1 MAMAERRFYR
11 STSLPLA
18 LSLTPK
24 NPSQGKRLLSG
35 WRRKATANWK
45 SIKLIY
51 RQGTIVPLL
60 ASVIAG
66 GAIITPIVIVLVKSL
81 STGKLGASVG
91 FTVANYLRV
100 FGDRDILPLLNNS
113 ILYAAGSALLGTG
126 LGGLLAW
133 IVARTNTPG
142 KALVELMPLY
152 PILMPPIMK
161 NIAWILLLAPKSG
174 ILNNML
180 QEYFGIEAQIFN
192 AFSMAG
198 MVWVFGLACVPLGYL
213 FLLPVF
219 LSFDPSLE
227 ESAYIAGSR
236 PVHTTL
242 RITFPLAVPAFL
254 SALVLNFL
262 RGLRSFET
270 PVLQGTPGNINVFVS
285 RVYDSMA
292 LEFNTGLATAYSV
305 VLVVLSVITLFFYI
319 RATRSS
325 ERYATIT
332 GKGYRVKVL
341 DIGIW
346 KYVTFLAVF
355 LYFLVG
361 IAIPFVVL
369 IVVSMIPYFDYE
381 TFMKFPSNMVLSN
394 YTKVMKHPSFITGLY
409 NSLVLS
415 ITIALSTVL
424 SGIVMAFTIYRTRTY
439 GAKVFEFIG
448 TLPLAFPPLVLSVGL
463 VIVFLGTPLYN
474 SLWALGLGLFVAY
487 FPYAFRNASGS
498 IVNIHKELDEAA
510 WVHGAKWRH
519 VFFKITLPILK
530 PSVGGALFYIFIE
543 AIRNVD
549 VAVLLTSPGH
559 EYGPVTLFEYFRVGQ
574 WAEAAAGGVIY
585 LLILIVAVS
594 LAKFAFNLKFS
605 L

>member
-1 MAMAERRFYR
+1 
-11 STSLPLA
+11 L
-18 LSLTPK
+18 
-24 NPSQGKRLLSG
+24 
-35 WRRKATANWK
+35 
-45 SIKLIY
+45 
-51 RQGTIVPLL
+51 RQGTLVPLV
-60 ASVIAG
+60 ASAIAG
-66 GAIITPIVIVLVKSL
+66 AAIITPVLVVMWRSFT
-81 STGKLGASVG
+81 TGKLG
-91 FTVANYLRV
+91 FTVGLNLNNYLRV
-100 FGDRDILPLLNNS
+100 FNDRDLMPMLSNS
-113 ILYAAGSALLGTG
+113 IIYAGGAALLGTG
-126 LGGLLAW
+126 LGAFLAW

-142 KALVELMPLY
+142 KGLVELMPLY

-161 NIAWILLLAPKSG
+161 NIAWILLLAPRSG
-174 ILNNML
+174 ILNGML
-180 QEYFGIEAQIFN
+180 QQFLGIDTLVFN

-198 MVWVFGLACVPLGYL
+198 MIWVFGLACVPLGYL

-227 ESAYIAGSR
+227 ESAYIAGSK
-236 PVHTTL
+236 PVRTMFK
-242 RITFPLAVPAFL
+242 ITFPLALPAFT

-270 PVLQGTPGNINVFVS
+270 PVLQGTPGNIKVFVS

-305 VLVVLSVITLFFYI
+305 VLVVMSIITLYFYI
-319 RATRSS
+319 RATRFS

-332 GKGYRVKVL
+332 GKGYRVKVI
-341 DIGIW
+341 DIGPW
-346 KYVTFLAVF
+346 KYLTFAAVLIYFLA
-355 LYFLVG
+355 G
-361 IAIPFVVL
+361 IVIPFIVL
-369 IVVSMIPYFDYE
+369 IVVSMIPYFDYD
-381 TFMKFPSNMVLSN
+381 TFMRFPFNAVLTN
-394 YTKVMKHPSFITGLY
+394 YYTVFRHPSFMTGLY
-409 NSLVLS
+409 NSLILS
-415 ITIALSTVL
+415 ITIAIVTVL
-424 SGIVMAFTIYRTRTY
+424 TGIVMAFTIYRTRAAGT
-439 GAKVFEFIG
+439 KVFEFIG

-463 VIVFLGTPLYN
+463 LIIFIGTPLYN

-487 FPYAFRNASGS
+487 FPYAFRNASGA

-510 WVHGAKWRH
+510 WVHGARWRH

-549 VAVLLTSPGH
+549 VAVLLTSPGK

-585 LLILIVAVS
+585 LIILIVAVS
-594 LAKFAFNLKFS
+594 VAKFAFKMKFS

>member
-1 MAMAERRFYR
+1 M
-11 STSLPLA
+11 PL
-18 LSLTPK
+18 
-24 NPSQGKRLLSG
+24 
-35 WRRKATANWK
+35 
-45 SIKLIY
+45 
-51 RQGTIVPLL
+51 V
-60 ASVIAG
+60 ASAIAG
-66 GAIITPIVIVLVKSL
+66 AGIITPVLVVMWRSFT
-81 STGKLGASVG
+81 TGKLG
-91 FTVANYLRV
+91 FTVGLNLNNYLRV
-100 FGDRDILPLLNNS
+100 FNDRDLMPMLSNS
-113 ILYAAGSALLGTG
+113 IIYAGGAALLGTG
-126 LGGLLAW
+126 LGAFLAW

-142 KALVELMPLY
+142 KGLVELMPLY

-161 NIAWILLLAPKSG
+161 NIAWILLLAPRSG
-174 ILNNML
+174 ILNGML
-180 QEYFGIEAQIFN
+180 QQFLGIDTLVFN

-198 MVWVFGLACVPLGYL
+198 MIWVFGLACVPLGYL

-227 ESAYIAGSR
+227 ESAYIAGSK
-236 PVHTTL
+236 PVRTMFK
-242 RITFPLAVPAFL
+242 ITFPLALPAFT

-270 PVLQGTPGNINVFVS
+270 PVLQGTPGNIKVFVS

-305 VLVVLSVITLFFYI
+305 VLVVMSIITLYFYI
-319 RATRSS
+319 RATRFS

-332 GKGYRVKVL
+332 GKGYRVKVI
-341 DIGIW
+341 DIGPW
-346 KYVTFLAVF
+346 KYLTFAAVLIYFLA
-355 LYFLVG
+355 G
-361 IAIPFVVL
+361 IVIPFIVL
-369 IVVSMIPYFDYE
+369 IVVSMIPYFDYD
-381 TFMKFPSNMVLSN
+381 TFMRFPFNAVLTN
-394 YTKVMKHPSFITGLY
+394 YYTVFRHPSFMTGLY
-409 NSLVLS
+409 NSLILS
-415 ITIALSTVL
+415 VTIAIVTVL
-424 SGIVMAFTIYRTRTY
+424 TGIVMAFTIYRTRAAGT
-439 GAKVFEFIG
+439 KVFEFIG

-463 VIVFLGTPLYN
+463 LIIFIGTPLYN

-487 FPYAFRNASGS
+487 FPYAFRNASGA

-510 WVHGAKWRH
+510 WVHGARWRH

-549 VAVLLTSPGH
+549 VAVLLTSPGK

-585 LLILIVAVS
+585 LIILIVAVS
-594 LAKFAFNLKFS
+594 VAKFAFKMKFS

>member
-1 MAMAERRFYR
+1 M
-11 STSLPLA
+11 
-18 LSLTPK
+18 
-24 NPSQGKRLLSG
+24 
-35 WRRKATANWK
+35 
-45 SIKLIY
+45 KLVY
-51 RQGTIVPLL
+51 RQGTFVPLF
-60 ASVIAG
+60 ASVLTG
-66 GAIITPIVIVLVKSL
+66 GAILTPVVIVLLRSL
-81 STGKLGASVG
+81 TTGKLGAVVG
-91 FTVANYLRV
+91 FTIQNYLRV
-100 FGDRDILPLLNNS
+100 FTDRDILPMMSNS
-113 ILYAAGSALLGTG
+113 ILYAGGSAALGTG
-126 LGGLLAW
+126 LGALLAW

-174 ILNNML
+174 ILNNLL
-180 QEYFGIEAQIFN
+180 QQYLGIEGQPFN

-227 ESAYIAGSR
+227 ESAYIAGSK
-236 PVHTTL
+236 PVNTML
-242 RITFPLAVPAFL
+242 KITFPLAVPAFL
-254 SALVLNFL
+254 SAFVLNFL

-270 PVLQGTPGNINVFVS
+270 PVLQGAPGGIQVFVS
-285 RVYDSMA
+285 RVYDSIA
-292 LEFNTGLATAYSV
+292 LEFNTGLATAYSM
-305 VLVVLSVITLFFYI
+305 VLVVLSVITLVFYI
-319 RATRSS
+319 RATRFS

-332 GKGYRVKVL
+332 GKGYRVRVI
-341 DIGIW
+341 DIGKW
-346 KYVTFLAVF
+346 KFAAFLAVF
-355 LYFLVG
+355 LYFLAG
-361 IAIPFVVL
+361 IALPFVVL

-394 YTKVMKHPSFITGLY
+394 YTTVMRHPSFITGLY

-415 ITIALSTVL
+415 VTIAMVTVL
-424 SGIVMAFTIYRTRTY
+424 AGIVMAFTIYRTRAY
-439 GAKVFEFIG
+439 GTKVFEFIG

-463 VIVFLGTPLYN
+463 VILFLGTPLYN

-585 LLILIVAVS
+585 LIILIVAVS
-594 LAKFAFNLKFS
+594 VAKFAFKMKFS

>member
-1 MAMAERRFYR
+1 
-11 STSLPLA
+11 LA
-18 LSLTPK
+18 
-24 NPSQGKRLLSG
+24 
-35 WRRKATANWK
+35 AANLGSVK
-45 SIKLIY
+45 ITL
-51 RQGTIVPLL
+51 RQGTLVPLL
-60 ASVIAG
+60 ASTLAG
-66 GAIITPIVIVLVKSL
+66 AAIITPVVVVLWRSFT
-81 STGKLGASVG
+81 TGRLG
-91 FTVANYLRV
+91 FTVALNVENYLRV
-100 FGDRDILPLLNNS
+100 FGDRDILPMLGNS
-113 ILYAAGSALLGTG
+113 VVYAAGSAMLGTG
-126 LGGLLAW
+126 LGALLAW

-142 KALVELMPLY
+142 KGLVELMPLY

-174 ILNNML
+174 VLNNL
-180 QEYFGIEAQIFN
+180 LNQYLGIETPVFN

-198 MVWVFGLACVPLGYL
+198 MIWVFGLACVPLGYL

-236 PVHTTL
+236 PVHTMMK
-242 RITFPLAVPAFL
+242 ITFPLAVPAFL
-254 SALVLNFL
+254 SAFVLNFL

-270 PVLQGTPGNINVFVS
+270 PVLQGTPGGIKVFVS

-305 VLVVLSVITLFFYI
+305 VLIVLSVITLYFYV
-319 RATRSS
+319 RTTRFA

-332 GKGYRVKVL
+332 GKGYRVKVI
-341 DIGIW
+341 DIGPW

-355 LYFLVG
+355 LYFLAG
-361 IAIPFVVL
+361 ILIPFAVL
-369 IVVSMIPYFDYE
+369 IVVSMIPYFDYD
-381 TFMKFPSNMVLSN
+381 TFMSFPANAVVTNYYTVL
-394 YTKVMKHPSFITGLY
+394 KHPSFVTGLY

-415 ITIALSTVL
+415 ISLAVVTVFA
-424 SGIVMAFTIYRTRTY
+424 GIVMAFTIYRTRAAGT
-439 GAKVFEFIG
+439 KLFEFIG

-463 VIVFLGTPLYN
+463 VIIFIGTPLYN
-474 SLWALGLGLFVAY
+474 SLLALGIGLFVAY

-498 IVNIHKELDEAA
+498 IINIHKELDEAA
-510 WVHGAKWRH
+510 WVHGARWRH
-519 VFFKITLPILK
+519 VFFKVTLPILK

-549 VAVLLTSPGH
+549 VAILLTSPGK

-585 LLILIVAVS
+585 LIILVVAVS
-594 LAKFAFNLKFS
+594 LAKFAFKMKFS

>member
-1 MAMAERRFYR
+1 
-11 STSLPLA
+11 
-18 LSLTPK
+18 
-24 NPSQGKRLLSG
+24 
-35 WRRKATANWK
+35 
-45 SIKLIY
+45 
-51 RQGTIVPLL
+51 VPLI
-60 ASVIAG
+60 ASAIAG
-66 GAIITPIVIVLVKSL
+66 AAIITPVLVVLWRSFT
-81 STGKLGASVG
+81 SGRLGFDVG
-91 FTVANYLRV
+91 LNLANYMRV
-100 FGDRDILPLLNNS
+100 FGDKDIMPMLSNS
-113 ILYAAGSALLGTG
+113 VTYAAGAALLGTAVG
-126 LGGLLAW
+126 ALLAW

-174 ILNNML
+174 ILNGML
-180 QEYFGIEAQIFN
+180 QQFFGIETLVFN
-192 AFSMAG
+192 AFTMAG
-198 MVWVFGLACVPLGYL
+198 MIWVFGLACVPLGYL

-227 ESAYIAGSR
+227 ESAYIAGSK
-236 PVHTTL
+236 PINTML
-242 RITFPLAVPAFL
+242 RITFPLAMPAFI
-254 SALVLNFL
+254 SAFVLNFL

-270 PVLQGTPGNINVFVS
+270 PVLQGTPGNIKVFVS

-292 LEFNTGLATAYSV
+292 LEFNAGLATAYSV
-305 VLVVLSVITLFFYI
+305 VLVVLSVITLYFYV
-319 RATRSS
+319 RATRFS

-332 GKGYRVKVL
+332 GKGYRVRVI
-341 DIGIW
+341 DIGPW
-346 KYVTFLAVF
+346 KYLTFLAVF
-355 LYFLVG
+355 LYFLAG
-361 IAIPFVVL
+361 ILIPFVVL
-369 IVVSMIPYFDYE
+369 IVVSMIPYYDYD
-381 TFMKFPSNMVLSN
+381 TFMKFPTNAVLTN
-394 YTKVMKHPSFITGLY
+394 YYTVMRHPSFVTGFY

-415 ITIALSTVL
+415 VSIAVITVL
-424 SGIVMAFTIYRTRTY
+424 AGITMAFTIYRTRAWGT
-439 GAKVFEFIG
+439 KLFEFIG

-463 VIVFLGTPLYN
+463 VIIFIGTPLYN
-474 SLWALGLGLFVAY
+474 SLWALGIGLFVAY

-549 VAVLLTSPGH
+549 VAVLLTAPGK

-585 LLILIVAVS
+585 LIVLIVAVS
-594 LAKFAFNLKFS
+594 LAKFAFKMKFS

>member
-1 MAMAERRFYR
+1 M
-11 STSLPLA
+11 
-18 LSLTPK
+18 
-24 NPSQGKRLLSG
+24 
-35 WRRKATANWK
+35 
-45 SIKLIY
+45 
-51 RQGTIVPLL
+51 IVPL
-60 ASVIAG
+60 ASSAIAG
-66 GAIITPIVIVLVKSL
+66 AVIITPVIVVLWRSL
-81 STGKLGASVG
+81 TTGRLG
-91 FTVANYLRV
+91 FTVDLNVANYMRV
-100 FGDRDILPLLNNS
+100 FGDRDIWLMLNNS
-113 ILYAAGSALLGTG
+113 IVYAAGSAALGTG
-126 LGGLLAW
+126 VGALLAW

-161 NIAWILLLAPKSG
+161 NIAWILLLAPRSG

-180 QEYFGIEAQIFN
+180 QQFIGVDTPVFN

-198 MVWVFGLACVPLGYL
+198 MIWVFGLACVPLGYL

-236 PVHTTL
+236 PVHTML
-242 RITFPLAVPAFL
+242 KITFPLAIPAFL
-254 SALVLNFL
+254 SAFVLNFL

-270 PVLQGTPGNINVFVS
+270 PVLQGTPGNIKVFVS

-292 LEFNTGLATAYSV
+292 LEFNAGLATAYSV
-305 VLVVLSVITLFFYI
+305 VLIVLSIVTLYVYV
-319 RATRSS
+319 RATHFS

-332 GKGYRVKVL
+332 GKGYRVKVI
-341 DIGIW
+341 DIGPW

-355 LYFLVG
+355 LYFLAG

-381 TFMKFPSNMVLSN
+381 TFMTFPANAVFDNYYKVL
-394 YTKVMKHPSFITGLY
+394 KHPSFVTGLY

-415 ITIALSTVL
+415 VTIAVVTVL
-424 SGIVMAFTIYRTRTY
+424 AGIVMAFTIYRTRAY
-439 GAKVFEFIG
+439 GTKVFEFIG

-463 VIVFLGTPLYN
+463 VIIFLGTPLYN

-519 VFFKITLPILK
+519 VFFKITLPILR

-549 VAVLLTSPGH
+549 VAVLLTSPGM

-585 LLILIVAVS
+585 LIILIVAVS
-594 LAKFAFNLKFS
+594 IAKFAFKMKFS

>member
-1 MAMAERRFYR
+1 
-11 STSLPLA
+11 
-18 LSLTPK
+18 
-24 NPSQGKRLLSG
+24 
-35 WRRKATANWK
+35 
-45 SIKLIY
+45 
-51 RQGTIVPLL
+51 LL
-60 ASVIAG
+60 ASAIAG
-66 GAIITPIVIVLVKSL
+66 AAIITPVLIVLWRSFT
-81 STGKLGASVG
+81 TGKLG
-91 FTVANYLRV
+91 FTVGLHLDNYLRV
-100 FGDRDILPLLNNS
+100 FGDRDILPMLGNS
-113 ILYAAGSALLGTG
+113 VLYAAGSAALGTG
-126 LGGLLAW
+126 LGALLAW

-180 QEYFGIEAQIFN
+180 QQYFGITEPVFN

-198 MVWVFGLACVPLGYL
+198 MIWVFGVACVPLGYL

-227 ESAYIAGSR
+227 ESAYIAGSK
-236 PVHTTL
+236 PVNTML
-242 RITFPLAVPAFL
+242 KITFPLAVPAFL
-254 SALVLNFL
+254 SAFVLNFL

-270 PVLQGTPGNINVFVS
+270 PVLQGTPGNIKVFVS

-305 VLVVLSVITLFFYI
+305 VLVAMSIITLYFYI
-319 RATRSS
+319 RTTRFS

-332 GKGYRVKVL
+332 GKGYRVNVI
-341 DIGIW
+341 DIGPW

-381 TFMKFPSNMVLSN
+381 TFMKFPSNAVLSN
-394 YTKVMKHPSFITGLY
+394 YFIVLKHPSFVSGLY

-415 ITIALSTVL
+415 VTIAVVTVL
-424 SGIVMAFTIYRTRTY
+424 AGIVMAFTIYRTRTM
-439 GAKVFEFIG
+439 GTKVFEFIG

-463 VIVFLGTPLYN
+463 VIIFLGTPLYN

-530 PSVGGALFYIFIE
+530 PSVGGALFYIFVE

-549 VAVLLTSPGH
+549 VAVLLTSPGK

-585 LLILIVAVS
+585 LIILTIAVS
-594 LAKFAFNLKFS
+594 IAKFAFKMKFS

>member
-1 MAMAERRFYR
+1 M
-11 STSLPLA
+11 T
-18 LSLTPK
+18 
-24 NPSQGKRLLSG
+24 
-35 WRRKATANWK
+35 ATASSLRIAFK
-45 SIKLIY
+45 
-51 RQGTIVPLL
+51 QGTLVPLL
-60 ASVIAG
+60 ASALAG
-66 GAIITPIVIVLVKSL
+66 ATIITPVLVVLWRSFT
-81 STGKLGASVG
+81 SGRLGFDVG
-91 FTVANYLRV
+91 LNLANYMRV
-100 FGDRDILPLLNNS
+100 FADKDIMPMLSNS
-113 ILYAAGSALLGTG
+113 IAYAAGSALLGTG
-126 LGGLLAW
+126 LGALLAW

-174 ILNNML
+174 ILNGLLNQYL
-180 QEYFGIEAQIFN
+180 GIETAVFN

-198 MVWVFGLACVPLGYL
+198 MIWVFGLACVPLGYL

-227 ESAYIAGSR
+227 ESAYIAGSK
-236 PVHTTL
+236 PMNTML
-242 RITFPLAVPAFL
+242 KITFPLAVPAFL
-254 SALVLNFL
+254 SAFVLNFL

-270 PVLQGTPGNINVFVS
+270 PVLQGTPGNIKVFVS

-292 LEFNTGLATAYSV
+292 LEFNTGLATSYSV
-305 VLVVLSVITLFFYI
+305 VLVVLSVITLYFYV
-319 RATRSS
+319 RATRFS

-332 GKGYRVKVL
+332 GKGYRVRVI
-341 DIGIW
+341 DIGPW
-346 KYVTFLAVF
+346 KYLTFLAVF
-355 LYFLVG
+355 LYFLAG
-361 IAIPFVVL
+361 ILIPFVVL
-369 IVVSMIPYFDYE
+369 IVVSMIPYYDYD
-381 TFMKFPSNMVLSN
+381 TFMNFPTNAVLTN
-394 YTKVMKHPSFITGLY
+394 YFTVMRHPSFVTGLY

-415 ITIALSTVL
+415 VTIAAITVL
-424 SGIVMAFTIYRTRTY
+424 AGITMAFTIYRTRAWGT
-439 GAKVFEFIG
+439 KLFEFIG

-463 VIVFLGTPLYN
+463 VIIFIGTPLYN
-474 SLWALGLGLFVAY
+474 SLWALGIGLFVAY

-510 WVHGAKWRH
+510 WVHGARWRH

-543 AIRNVD
+543 SIRNVD
-549 VAVLLTSPGH
+549 VAVLLTAPGK

-585 LLILIVAVS
+585 LIILIVAVS
-594 LAKFAFNLKFS
+594 IAKFAFKMKFS

>member
-1 MAMAERRFYR
+1 
-11 STSLPLA
+11 
-18 LSLTPK
+18 
-24 NPSQGKRLLSG
+24 
-35 WRRKATANWK
+35 
-45 SIKLIY
+45 
-51 RQGTIVPLL
+51 VPIL

-66 GAIITPIVIVLVKSL
+66 GAIITPVVIVLLRSVT
-81 STGKLGASVG
+81 TGKLGAAMG
-91 FTVANYLRV
+91 FSAENYLRV
-100 FGDRDILPLLNNS
+100 FADQQIWSLLNNS
-113 ILYAAGSALLGTG
+113 ILYAAGSAALGTG
-126 LGGLLAW
+126 VGAMLAW

-174 ILNNML
+174 ILNNM
-180 QEYFGIEAQIFN
+180 IEQMTGTNPLFFN

-198 MVWVFGLACVPLGYL
+198 MIWVFGLACVPLGYL

-227 ESAYIAGSR
+227 ESAYIAGSK
-236 PVHTTL
+236 PVHTML
-242 RITFPLAVPAFL
+242 HITFPLAVPAFL
-254 SALVLNFL
+254 SAFILNFL

-270 PVLQGTPGNINVFVS
+270 PVLQGSPGGINVFVA

-292 LEFNTGLATAYSV
+292 LEFNTGLATSYSM
-305 VLVVLSVITLFFYI
+305 VLVVLSVITLLFYI
-319 RATRSS
+319 RATRFS

-332 GKGYRVKVL
+332 GKGYRVKVI
-341 DIGIW
+341 DIGPW

-355 LYFLVG
+355 LYFMVG
-361 IAIPFVVL
+361 IAIPFIVL
-369 IVVSMIPYFDYE
+369 IVVSMIPYFDYD
-381 TFMKFPSNMVLSN
+381 TFMQFPSNAVLTN
-394 YTKVMKHPSFITGLY
+394 YYTVMKHPSFVNGLY
-409 NSLVLS
+409 NSLTLS
-415 ITIALSTVL
+415 VIIAVVTVL
-424 SGIVMAFTIYRTRTY
+424 LGIVMAFTIYRTRAHGT
-439 GAKVFEFIG
+439 KVFEFIG

-463 VIVFLGTPLYN
+463 VIIFLGTPLYN

-510 WVHGAKWRH
+510 WVHGARWRH

-543 AIRNVD
+543 SIRNVD
-549 VAVLLTSPGH
+549 VAILLTSPGK

-585 LLILIVAVS
+585 LIILIVAVS
-594 LAKFAFNLKFS
+594 IAKFAFKMKFS

>member
-1 MAMAERRFYR
+1 M
-11 STSLPLA
+11 
-18 LSLTPK
+18 
-24 NPSQGKRLLSG
+24 
-35 WRRKATANWK
+35 
-45 SIKLIY
+45 
-51 RQGTIVPLL
+51 VPLV
-60 ASVIAG
+60 ASSIAG
-66 GAIITPIVIVLVKSL
+66 AAIITPVIIVFWRSFT
-81 STGKLGASVG
+81 SGKLGFTVG
-91 FTVANYLRV
+91 FNVANYARV
-100 FGDRDILPLLNNS
+100 LGDKDIWAMLNNS
-113 ILYAAGSALLGTG
+113 VIYAAGSALLGTG

-142 KALVELMPLY
+142 KGLVELLPLY

-174 ILNNML
+174 ILNGML
-180 QEYFGIEAQIFN
+180 DQYLGISTPVFN

-198 MVWVFGLACVPLGYL
+198 MIWVFGLACVPLGYL

-227 ESAYIAGSR
+227 ESAYIAGSK
-236 PVHTTL
+236 PVHTMMK
-242 RITFPLAVPAFL
+242 ITFPLALPAFL
-254 SALVLNFL
+254 SAFVLNFL

-270 PVLQGTPGNINVFVS
+270 PVLQGTPGNIKVFVS

-305 VLVVLSVITLFFYI
+305 ILVVMSIVTLYFYV
-319 RATRSS
+319 RTTRFS

-332 GKGYRVKVL
+332 GKGYRVKVI
-341 DIGIW
+341 DIGPW
-346 KYVTFLAVF
+346 KYVTFMAVF
-355 LYFLVG
+355 LYFLAG
-361 IAIPFVVL
+361 ILIPFIVL
-369 IVVSMIPYFDYE
+369 IVVSMIPYYDYE
-381 TFMKFPSNMVLSN
+381 TFMNFPNNAVLKN
-394 YTKVMKHPSFITGLY
+394 YFTVMKHPSFVTGLY
-409 NSLVLS
+409 NSLILS
-415 ITIALSTVL
+415 VAIALVTVFF
-424 SGIVMAFTIYRTRTY
+424 GIIMAFSIYRTRAFGTQL
-439 GAKVFEFIG
+439 FEFIG

-463 VIVFLGTPLYN
+463 VIIFLGTPLYN

-510 WVHGAKWRH
+510 WVHGARWRH

-543 AIRNVD
+543 AIRNID
-549 VAVLLTSPGH
+549 VAVLLTAPGM

-585 LLILIVAVS
+585 LIILALAVS
-594 LAKFAFNLKFS
+594 IAKFAFNMKFS

>member
-1 MAMAERRFYR
+1 
-11 STSLPLA
+11 
-18 LSLTPK
+18 
-24 NPSQGKRLLSG
+24 
-35 WRRKATANWK
+35 
-45 SIKLIY
+45 
-51 RQGTIVPLL
+51 VPLIASAL
-60 ASVIAG
+60 A
-66 GAIITPIVIVLVKSL
+66 GAAIMTPVLVVMWRSFT
-81 STGKLGASVG
+81 SGKLG
-91 FTVANYLRV
+91 FTVGLNLANYLRV
-100 FGDRDILPLLNNS
+100 FGDKDIMPMLSNS
-113 ILYAAGSALLGTG
+113 VVYAAGSALLGTV
-126 LGGLLAW
+126 LGAFLAW

-142 KALVELMPLY
+142 KALVELLPLY

-161 NIAWILLLAPKSG
+161 NIAWILLLAPRSG
-174 ILNNML
+174 ILNGML
-180 QEYFGIEAQIFN
+180 QHFFGIETLVFN
-192 AFSMAG
+192 AFTMAG

-227 ESAYIAGSR
+227 ESAYIAGSK
-236 PVHTTL
+236 PVNTMFK
-242 RITFPLAVPAFL
+242 ITFPLAIPAFT

-270 PVLQGTPGNINVFVS
+270 PVLQGTPGNIKVFVS

-305 VLVVLSVITLFFYI
+305 VLVVLSVITLYFYI
-319 RATRSS
+319 RATRFS

-332 GKGYRVKVL
+332 GKGYRVKVI
-341 DIGIW
+341 DIGGW
-346 KYVTFLAVF
+346 KYLTFLAVF
-355 LYFLVG
+355 LYFLAG
-361 IAIPFVVL
+361 IVLPFIVL
-369 IVVSMIPYFDYE
+369 IVVSMIPYFDYD
-381 TFMKFPSNMVLSN
+381 TFMQFPSNAVLTN
-394 YTKVMKHPSFITGLY
+394 YYTVMRHPSFVTGLY

-415 ITIALSTVL
+415 VTIAIVTVL
-424 SGIVMAFTIYRTRTY
+424 AGIVMAFTIYRTRAAGT
-439 GAKVFEFIG
+439 KVFEFIG

-463 VIVFLGTPLYN
+463 LIIFIGTPLYN
-474 SLWALGLGLFVAY
+474 SLWALGIGLFVAY

-510 WVHGAKWRH
+510 WVHGARWRH

-549 VAVLLTSPGH
+549 VAVLLTAPGK

-585 LLILIVAVS
+585 LIILIVAVS
-594 LAKFAFNLKFS
+594 VAKFAFKMKFS

>member
-1 MAMAERRFYR
+1 MAKDIAAE
-11 STSLPLA
+11 TA
-18 LSLTPK
+18 VH
-24 NPSQGKRLLSG
+24 
-35 WRRKATANWK
+35 WRWV
-45 SIKLIY
+45 KLIY
-51 RQGTIVPLL
+51 KQGTLIPLF
-60 ASVIAG
+60 ASIIAG
-66 GAIITPIVIVLVKSL
+66 SLIIAPVLIVLSRSL
-81 STGKLGASVG
+81 TTARLGTFVGLTGE
-91 FTVANYLRV
+91 NYVRV
-100 FGDRDILPLLNNS
+100 FTDPKLLPMLWNS
-113 ILYAAGSALLGTG
+113 LIYAAGSATIGTV

-133 IVARTNTPG
+133 ILARTNTPG

-161 NIAWILLLAPKSG
+161 NIAWILLLAPKAG
-174 ILNNML
+174 ILNNL
-180 QEYFGIEAQIFN
+180 LIEYFGVQGPVFN
-192 AFSMAG
+192 AFSMAA
-198 MVWVFGLACVPLGYL
+198 MIWVFGLACVPLGYL

-227 ESAYIAGSR
+227 ESAYIAGSK
-236 PVHTTL
+236 PVNTMFK
-242 RITFPLAVPAFL
+242 ITFPLAIPAFT

-270 PVLQGTPGNINVFVS
+270 PVLQGTPGNIKVFVS

-305 VLVVLSVITLFFYI
+305 VLVVLSVITLYFYI
-319 RATRSS
+319 RATRFS

-332 GKGYRVKVL
+332 GKGYRVKVV
-341 DIGIW
+341 DIGKW
-346 KYVTFLAVF
+346 KYVTFLAV
-355 LYFLVG
+355 LGYFLVG

-369 IVVSMIPYFDYE
+369 IVVSMIPYFDYD
-381 TFMKFPSNMVLSN
+381 TFMKFPSNIVFSN
-394 YTKVMKHPSFITGLY
+394 YYTVIHHPSFVTGLY

-415 ITIALSTVL
+415 TLIAIVTVFA
-424 SGIVMAFTIYRTRTY
+424 GIVMAFTIYRTRTY

-463 VIVFLGTPLYN
+463 VIIFLGTPLYN

-530 PSVGGALFYIFIE
+530 PSVGGALFYIFVE

-549 VAVLLTSPGH
+549 VAVLLVSPGH

-585 LLILIVAVS
+585 LVILIVAVTV
-594 LAKFAFNLKFS
+594 AKVAFNIKFS

>member
-1 MAMAERRFYR
+1 
-11 STSLPLA
+11 LA
-18 LSLTPK
+18 SLT
-24 NPSQGKRLLSG
+24 
-35 WRRKATANWK
+35 AA
-45 SIKLIY
+45 
-51 RQGTIVPLL
+51 
-60 ASVIAG
+60 A
-66 GAIITPIVIVLVKSL
+66 AIITPVLIVLLRSFT
-81 STGKLGASVG
+81 TGKLGAFVG
-91 FTVANYLRV
+91 FTGENYFRV
-100 FGDRDILPLLNNS
+100 FADRDILPMLNNS
-113 ILYAAGSALLGTG
+113 IAYAAGSAALGTG

-142 KALVELMPLY
+142 KTLVELMPLY

-174 ILNNML
+174 ILNNMIH
-180 QEYFGIEAQIFN
+180 QFFGIETQFFN
-192 AFSMAG
+192 AFSLAG
-198 MVWVFGLACVPLGYL
+198 MIWVFGMACVPLGYL

-227 ESAYIAGSR
+227 ESAYIAGSK
-236 PVHTTL
+236 PVNTML
-242 RITFPLAVPAFL
+242 RITFPLALPAFL
-254 SALVLNFL
+254 SAFVLNFL

-270 PVLQGTPGNINVFVS
+270 PVLQGTPGGIKVFVS

-292 LEFNTGLATAYSV
+292 LEFSTGLATAYST
-305 VLVVLSVITLFFYI
+305 VLVALSIITLIFYV
-319 RATRSS
+319 RSTRFS

-332 GKGYRVKVL
+332 GKGYRVKVI
-341 DIGIW
+341 DIGKW
-346 KYVTFLAVF
+346 KYVTFTAVF
-355 LYFLVG
+355 LYFLAG

-381 TFMKFPSNMVLSN
+381 TFMKFPSNAVLSN
-394 YTKVMKHPSFITGLY
+394 YYIVMKHPSFVTGLY
-409 NSLVLS
+409 NSLTLS
-415 ITIALSTVL
+415 VATAIVTVL
-424 SGIVMAFTIYRTRTY
+424 AGIVMAFTIYRTRSY
-439 GAKVFEFIG
+439 GTKVFEFIG

-543 AIRNVD
+543 AVRNVD
-549 VAVLLTSPGH
+549 VAVLLTSPGK

-585 LLILIVAVS
+585 LIILIIAVS
-594 LAKFAFNLKFS
+594 VAKFVFKMKFS

>member
-1 MAMAERRFYR
+1 M
-11 STSLPLA
+11 PL
-18 LSLTPK
+18 
-24 NPSQGKRLLSG
+24 
-35 WRRKATANWK
+35 
-45 SIKLIY
+45 
-51 RQGTIVPLL
+51 V
-60 ASVIAG
+60 ASAIAG
-66 GAIITPIVIVLVKSL
+66 AAIITPVLVVMWRSFT
-81 STGKLGASVG
+81 TGKLG
-91 FTVANYLRV
+91 FTVGLNLNNYLRV
-100 FGDRDILPLLNNS
+100 FNDRDLMPMLSNS
-113 ILYAAGSALLGTG
+113 IIYAGGAALLGTG
-126 LGGLLAW
+126 LGAFLAW

-142 KALVELMPLY
+142 KGLVELMPLY

-161 NIAWILLLAPKSG
+161 NIAWILLLAPRSG
-174 ILNNML
+174 ILNGML
-180 QEYFGIEAQIFN
+180 QQFLGIDTLVFN

-198 MVWVFGLACVPLGYL
+198 MIWVFGLACVPLGYL

-227 ESAYIAGSR
+227 ESAYIAGSK
-236 PVHTTL
+236 PVRTMFK
-242 RITFPLAVPAFL
+242 ITFPLALPAFT

-270 PVLQGTPGNINVFVS
+270 PVLQGTPGNIKVFVS

-305 VLVVLSVITLFFYI
+305 VLVVMSIITLYFYI
-319 RATRSS
+319 RATRFS

-332 GKGYRVKVL
+332 GKGYRVKVI
-341 DIGIW
+341 DIGPW
-346 KYVTFLAVF
+346 KYLTFAAVLIYFLA
-355 LYFLVG
+355 G
-361 IAIPFVVL
+361 IVIPFIVL
-369 IVVSMIPYFDYE
+369 IVVSMIPYFDYD
-381 TFMKFPSNMVLSN
+381 TFMRFPFNAVLTN
-394 YTKVMKHPSFITGLY
+394 YYTVFRHPSFMTGLY
-409 NSLVLS
+409 NSLILS
-415 ITIALSTVL
+415 VTIAVVTVL
-424 SGIVMAFTIYRTRTY
+424 TGIVMAFTIYRTRAAGT
-439 GAKVFEFIG
+439 KVFEFIG

-463 VIVFLGTPLYN
+463 LIIFIGTPLYN

-487 FPYAFRNASGS
+487 FPYAFRNASGA

-510 WVHGAKWRH
+510 WVHGARWRH

-549 VAVLLTSPGH
+549 VAVLLTSPGK

-585 LLILIVAVS
+585 LIILIVAVS
-594 LAKFAFNLKFS
+594 VAKFAFKMKFS

>member
-1 MAMAERRFYR
+1 M
-11 STSLPLA
+11 
-18 LSLTPK
+18 
-24 NPSQGKRLLSG
+24 
-35 WRRKATANWK
+35 
-45 SIKLIY
+45 
-51 RQGTIVPLL
+51 PLL
-60 ASVIAG
+60 TSAIAG
-66 GAIITPIVIVLVKSL
+66 GAIITPVIIVLWRSFT
-81 STGKLGASVG
+81 TGKLGFSVG
-91 FTVANYLRV
+91 LTFANYLRV
-100 FGDRDILPLLNNS
+100 FADRDILPMLVNS
-113 ILYAAGSALLGTG
+113 VVYAGGAAALGTA
-126 LGGLLAW
+126 LGALLAW

-142 KALVELMPLY
+142 KTLVELMPLY

-161 NIAWILLLAPKSG
+161 NIAWILLLAPRSG

-180 QEYFGIEAQIFN
+180 QQVFGIEAQPFN

-198 MVWVFGLACVPLGYL
+198 MIWVFGLACVPLGYL
-213 FLLPVF
+213 FLLPIF

-227 ESAYIAGSR
+227 ESAYIAGSK
-236 PVHTTL
+236 PVNTTL
-242 RITFPLAVPAFL
+242 KITLPLALPAFF
-254 SALVLNFL
+254 SAFVLNFL

-270 PVLQGTPGNINVFVS
+270 PVLQGTPGNINVFVA

-292 LEFNTGLATAYSV
+292 LEFNSGLATAYSM
-305 VLVVLSVITLFFYI
+305 VLVVLSVIVLVVYI
-319 RATRSS
+319 RATRFS

-341 DIGIW
+341 DIGAW

-355 LYFLVG
+355 IYFLVG
-361 IAIPFVVL
+361 IVIPFVVL
-369 IVVSMIPYFDYE
+369 IVVSMIPYFDYD
-381 TFMKFPSNMVLSN
+381 TFMKFPSNMVLTN
-394 YTKVMKHPSFITGLY
+394 YHTVIRHPSFVTGLY
-409 NSLVLS
+409 NSLILS
-415 ITIALSTVL
+415 TTIALVTVL
-424 SGIVMAFTIYRTRTY
+424 AGIVMAFTIYRTSTY
-439 GAKVFEFIG
+439 GAKLFEFIG

-474 SLWALGLGLFVAY
+474 SLWALGIGLFVAY

-530 PSVGGALFYIFIE
+530 PAVGGALFYIFIE

-549 VAVLLTSPGH
+549 VAVLLTSPGR

-585 LLILIVAVS
+585 LIILIMAVS
-594 LAKFAFNLKFS
+594 IAKFAFKMKFS

>member
-1 MAMAERRFYR
+1 MTWKANR
-11 STSLPLA
+11 LA
-18 LSLTPK
+18 L
-24 NPSQGKRLLSG
+24 
-35 WRRKATANWK
+35 
-45 SIKLIY
+45 
-51 RQGTIVPLL
+51 RQGSLFPLC
-60 ASVIAG
+60 ASTVAG
-66 GAIITPIVIVLVKSL
+66 VVIITPVLVVMWRSFT
-81 STGKLGASVG
+81 SGKLG
-91 FTVANYLRV
+91 FTVGLNVDNYLRV
-100 FGDRDILPLLNNS
+100 FADKDIWPMLSNS
-113 ILYAAGSALLGTG
+113 LVYAGGSALLGTG
-126 LGGLLAW
+126 LGALLAW

-142 KALVELMPLY
+142 KGLVELMPLY
-152 PILMPPIMK
+152 PLLMPPIMK

-174 ILNNML
+174 ILNGML
-180 QEYFGIEAQIFN
+180 DQFLGITYPVFN
-192 AFSMAG
+192 AFSMLG
-198 MVWVFGLACVPLGYL
+198 MIWTFGIACVPLGYL

-236 PVHTTL
+236 PVHTML
-242 RITFPLAVPAFL
+242 KITFPLALPAFI

-262 RGLRSFET
+262 RALRSFET
-270 PVLQGTPGNINVFVS
+270 PVLQGTPGNIKVFVS

-305 VLVVLSVITLFFYI
+305 VLVILSVITLYFYV
-319 RATRSS
+319 RATRFS

-332 GKGYRVKVL
+332 GKGYRVRVI
-341 DIGIW
+341 DIGPW
-346 KYVTFLAVF
+346 KYVTFAAVC

-369 IVVSMIPYFDYE
+369 IVVSIIPYFDYE
-381 TFMKFPSNMVLSN
+381 TFMNFPAYMGLNNYRTVLRHS
-394 YTKVMKHPSFITGLY
+394 SFINGLR
-409 NSLVLS
+409 NSVLLS
-415 ITIALSTVL
+415 VVIALVTVFVA
-424 SGIVMAFTIYRTRTY
+424 IVMAFTIHRTRAVGT
-439 GAKVFEFIG
+439 KIFEFIG

-463 VIVFLGTPLYN
+463 VIIFIGTPLYN

-487 FPYAFRNASGS
+487 FPYAFRNASGAM
-498 IVNIHKELDEAA
+498 VNIHKELDEAA

-530 PSVGGALFYIFIE
+530 PAVGGALFYIFIE

-549 VAVLLTSPGH
+549 VAVLLTAPGL

-585 LLILIVAVS
+585 LIILIVAVS
-594 LAKFAFNLKFS
+594 VAKFAFKMKFS

>member
-1 MAMAERRFYR
+1 VTWKANR
-11 STSLPLA
+11 LA
-18 LSLTPK
+18 L
-24 NPSQGKRLLSG
+24 
-35 WRRKATANWK
+35 
-45 SIKLIY
+45 
-51 RQGTIVPLL
+51 RQGSLFPLC
-60 ASVIAG
+60 ASTVAG
-66 GAIITPIVIVLVKSL
+66 VVIITPVLVVMWRSFT
-81 STGKLGASVG
+81 SGKLG
-91 FTVANYLRV
+91 FTVGLNVDNYLRV
-100 FGDRDILPLLNNS
+100 FADKDIWPMLSNS
-113 ILYAAGSALLGTG
+113 LVYAGGSALLGTG
-126 LGGLLAW
+126 LGALLAW

-142 KALVELMPLY
+142 KGLVELMPLY
-152 PILMPPIMK
+152 PLLMPPIMK

-174 ILNNML
+174 ILNGML
-180 QEYFGIEAQIFN
+180 DQFLGITYPVFN
-192 AFSMAG
+192 AFSMLG
-198 MVWVFGLACVPLGYL
+198 MIWTFGIACVPLGYL

-236 PVHTTL
+236 PVHTML
-242 RITFPLAVPAFL
+242 KITFPLALPAFI

-262 RGLRSFET
+262 RALRSFET
-270 PVLQGTPGNINVFVS
+270 PVLQGTPGNIKVFVS

-305 VLVVLSVITLFFYI
+305 VLVILSVITLYFYV
-319 RATRSS
+319 RATRFS

-332 GKGYRVKVL
+332 GKGYRVRVI
-341 DIGIW
+341 DIGPW
-346 KYVTFLAVF
+346 KYVTFAAVC

-369 IVVSMIPYFDYE
+369 IVVSIIPYFDYE
-381 TFMKFPSNMVLSN
+381 TFMNFPAYMGLNNYRTVLRHS
-394 YTKVMKHPSFITGLY
+394 SFINGLR
-409 NSLVLS
+409 NSVLLS
-415 ITIALSTVL
+415 VVIALVTVFVA
-424 SGIVMAFTIYRTRTY
+424 IVMAFTIHRTRAVGT
-439 GAKVFEFIG
+439 KIFEFIG

-463 VIVFLGTPLYN
+463 VIIFIGTPLYN

-487 FPYAFRNASGS
+487 FPYAFRNASGAM
-498 IVNIHKELDEAA
+498 VNIHKELDEAA

-530 PSVGGALFYIFIE
+530 PAVGGALFYIFIE

-549 VAVLLTSPGH
+549 VAVLLTAPGL

-585 LLILIVAVS
+585 LIILIVAVS
-594 LAKFAFNLKFS
+594 VAKFAFKMKFS

>member
-1 MAMAERRFYR
+1 
-11 STSLPLA
+11 
-18 LSLTPK
+18 
-24 NPSQGKRLLSG
+24 
-35 WRRKATANWK
+35 
-45 SIKLIY
+45 
-51 RQGTIVPLL
+51 VPLV
-60 ASVIAG
+60 ASTIAG
-66 GAIITPIVIVLVKSL
+66 AAIITPVLVVFWRSFT
-81 STGKLGASVG
+81 SGRLGFDVG
-91 FTVANYLRV
+91 LNLANYARV
-100 FGDRDILPLLNNS
+100 FNDKDIMPMLSNS
-113 ILYAAGSALLGTG
+113 VIYAAGAALLGTA
-126 LGGLLAW
+126 LGALLAW

-152 PILMPPIMK
+152 PILMPTIMK

-174 ILNNML
+174 ILNGML
-180 QEYFGIEAQIFN
+180 QQFLGIETLVFN
-192 AFSMAG
+192 AFTMAG
-198 MVWVFGLACVPLGYL
+198 MIWVFGLACVPLGYL

-227 ESAYIAGSR
+227 ESAYIAGSK
-236 PVHTTL
+236 PMHTMFK
-242 RITFPLAVPAFL
+242 ITFPLAMPAFL
-254 SALVLNFL
+254 SAFVLNFL

-270 PVLQGTPGNINVFVS
+270 PVLQGTPGNIKVFVS

-292 LEFNTGLATAYSV
+292 LEFNTGLATSYSV
-305 VLVVLSVITLFFYI
+305 VLVVLSVITLYFYV
-319 RATRSS
+319 RATRFS

-332 GKGYRVKVL
+332 GKGYRVRVI
-341 DIGIW
+341 DIGPW
-346 KYVTFLAVF
+346 KYLTFLLVF
-355 LYFLVG
+355 LYFLAG
-361 IAIPFVVL
+361 ILIPFIVL
-369 IVVSMIPYFDYE
+369 IVVSMIPYYDYD
-381 TFMKFPSNMVLSN
+381 TFMKFPTNAVLTN
-394 YTKVMKHPSFITGLY
+394 YFVVMRHPSFVTGLY

-415 ITIALSTVL
+415 VTIAIVTVL
-424 SGIVMAFTIYRTRTY
+424 AGITMAFTIYRTRAWGT
-439 GAKVFEFIG
+439 KLFEFIG

-463 VIVFLGTPLYN
+463 VIIFIGTPLYN
-474 SLWALGLGLFVAY
+474 SLWALGIGLFVAY

-549 VAVLLTSPGH
+549 VAVLLTAPGK

-585 LLILIVAVS
+585 LIILIVAVS
-594 LAKFAFNLKFS
+594 VAKFAFKMKFS

>member
-1 MAMAERRFYR
+1 MIA
-11 STSLPLA
+11 SL
-18 LSLTPK
+18 
-24 NPSQGKRLLSG
+24 
-35 WRRKATANWK
+35 
-45 SIKLIY
+45 
-51 RQGTIVPLL
+51 
-60 ASVIAG
+60 IAG
-66 GAIITPIVIVLVKSL
+66 AAIITPVIIVMLRSL
-81 STGKLGASVG
+81 TTGKLGVAMG
-91 FTVANYLRV
+91 FSAENYLRV
-100 FGDRDILPLLNNS
+100 FSDRDIWSMLNNS
-113 ILYAAGSALLGTG
+113 IIYAAGSAALGTG
-126 LGGLLAW
+126 LGAMLAW

-180 QEYFGIEAQIFN
+180 QQYFGATGLFFN

-227 ESAYIAGSR
+227 ESAYIAGSK
-236 PVHTTL
+236 PVQTML
-242 RITFPLAVPAFL
+242 RITFPLALPAFL

-270 PVLQGTPGNINVFVS
+270 PVLQGTPAGIKVFVA

-292 LEFNTGLATAYSV
+292 LEFNTGLATSYSM
-305 VLVVLSVITLFFYI
+305 VLVALSVITLIIYV
-319 RATRSS
+319 RTTRFS

-332 GKGYRVKVL
+332 GKGYRVKVI
-341 DIGIW
+341 DIGPW
-346 KYVTFLAVF
+346 KYVTFLAVLF
-355 LYFLVG
+355 YFLVG
-361 IAIPFVVL
+361 IAIPFSVL

-381 TFMKFPSNMVLSN
+381 TFMQFPTNAVLTN
-394 YTKVMKHPSFITGLY
+394 YYTVLKHPSFVTGLY
-409 NSLVLS
+409 NSLTLS
-415 ITIALSTVL
+415 ITIALVTVL
-424 SGIVMAFTIYRTRTY
+424 AGIIMAFTIYRTRAH
-439 GAKVFEFIG
+439 GAKAFEFIG

-463 VIVFLGTPLYN
+463 VIIFLGTPLYN

-510 WVHGAKWRH
+510 WVHGARWRH

-543 AIRNVD
+543 AVRNVD
-549 VAVLLTSPGH
+549 VAVLLTSPGK

-585 LLILIVAVS
+585 LVILIIAVS
-594 LAKFAFNLKFS
+594 IAKFAFKMKFS

>member
-1 MAMAERRFYR
+1 M
-11 STSLPLA
+11 
-18 LSLTPK
+18 
-24 NPSQGKRLLSG
+24 
-35 WRRKATANWK
+35 ATAIANSFK
-45 SIKLIY
+45 IAF
-51 RQGTIVPLL
+51 RQGTLVPLL
-60 ASVIAG
+60 ASTIAG
-66 GAIITPIVIVLVKSL
+66 AAIITPILVVFWRSFT
-81 STGKLGASVG
+81 SGRLGFDVG
-91 FTVANYLRV
+91 LNIANYARV
-100 FGDRDILPLLNNS
+100 FGDKDIMPMLGNS
-113 ILYAAGSALLGTG
+113 VVYAAGSALLGTG
-126 LGGLLAW
+126 VGALLAW

-152 PILMPPIMK
+152 PILMPTIMK

-174 ILNNML
+174 ILNGML
-180 QEYFGIEAQIFN
+180 DQFFGISTPVFN

-198 MVWVFGLACVPLGYL
+198 MIWVFGLACVPLGYL

-236 PVHTTL
+236 PMHTML
-242 RITFPLAVPAFL
+242 KITFPLAVPAFL

-270 PVLQGTPGNINVFVS
+270 PVLQGTPGNIKVFVS

-292 LEFNTGLATAYSV
+292 LEFNTGLATSYSV
-305 VLVVLSVITLFFYI
+305 ILVVLSVITLYFYV
-319 RATRSS
+319 RATRFS

-332 GKGYRVKVL
+332 GKGYRVRVI
-341 DIGIW
+341 DIGPW
-346 KYVTFLAVF
+346 KYLTFLAVF
-355 LYFLVG
+355 LYFLAG
-361 IAIPFVVL
+361 ILIPFIVL
-369 IVVSMIPYFDYE
+369 IVVSMIPYYDYD
-381 TFMKFPSNMVLSN
+381 TFMKFPTNAVFNN
-394 YTKVMKHPSFITGLY
+394 YFTVMRHPSFVTGLY

-415 ITIALSTVL
+415 ISIAGITVL
-424 SGIVMAFTIYRTRTY
+424 AGITMAFTIYRTRAWGT
-439 GAKVFEFIG
+439 KLFEFIG

-463 VIVFLGTPLYN
+463 VIIFIGTPLYN
-474 SLWALGLGLFVAY
+474 SLWALGIGLFVAY

-510 WVHGAKWRH
+510 WVHGARWRH

-549 VAVLLTSPGH
+549 VAVLLTAPGK

-585 LLILIVAVS
+585 LIILIVAVS
-594 LAKFAFNLKFS
+594 LAKFAFKMKFS